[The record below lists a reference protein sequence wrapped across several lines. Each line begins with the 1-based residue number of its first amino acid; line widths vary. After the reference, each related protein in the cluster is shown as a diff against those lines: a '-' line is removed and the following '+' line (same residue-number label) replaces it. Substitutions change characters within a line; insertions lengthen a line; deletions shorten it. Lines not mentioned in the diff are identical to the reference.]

1 MQETLQLSVNTLSW
15 AAASTGYSLDEF
27 AHFLYKTEQTAN
39 NIAQGKLTVEQVKKF
54 SEKAKVPF
62 GFLFLDTPPK
72 DYQPDTTFV
81 DFRTVS
87 QRKPLSADFIKTL
100 RDVEHKQT
108 WYKNYLTSIDANKLP
123 FVGKFAENQTI
134 DNEILAKDIRDTL
147 KFATLK
153 AKNSDEY
160 FSALSQ
166 ACENAGILI
175 FKNSIVINSTKKP
188 LSVQEF
194 RGFVITDALA
204 PCIFINGA
212 DSKNANIFT
221 LAHEIAHIWLGESG
235 VSDTY
240 VDAQNRS
247 EAKCNAIAAL
257 VLVPTNEFIGLWD
270 NSSDN
275 ARDKIKQLNTHFKV
289 SELVIAR
296 TALTHQKI
304 SRDLYNQISEE
315 TEKAWLAYKENFK
328 DSGGGPSPKAMVRI
342 RNSKTI
348 TNKVIELVKN
358 NKMMPSEAAVLLNK
372 SAATIGSL

>member
-134 DNEILAKDIRDTL
+134 DNMWKL
-147 KFATLK
+147 K
-153 AKNSDEY
+153 
-160 FSALSQ
+160 
-166 ACENAGILI
+166 
-175 FKNSIVINSTKKP
+175 
-188 LSVQEF
+188 
-194 RGFVITDALA
+194 
-204 PCIFINGA
+204 
-212 DSKNANIFT
+212 
-221 LAHEIAHIWLGESG
+221 
-235 VSDTY
+235 
-240 VDAQNRS
+240 
-247 EAKCNAIAAL
+247 
-257 VLVPTNEFIGLWD
+257 
-270 NSSDN
+270 
-275 ARDKIKQLNTHFKV
+275 
-289 SELVIAR
+289 
-296 TALTHQKI
+296 
-304 SRDLYNQISEE
+304 
-315 TEKAWLAYKENFK
+315 
-328 DSGGGPSPKAMVRI
+328 PKAIINLDCLWCRFLPD
-342 RNSKTI
+342 NHQQ
-348 TNKVIELVKN
+348 
-358 NKMMPSEAAVLLNK
+358 
-372 SAATIGSL
+372 SLRQ